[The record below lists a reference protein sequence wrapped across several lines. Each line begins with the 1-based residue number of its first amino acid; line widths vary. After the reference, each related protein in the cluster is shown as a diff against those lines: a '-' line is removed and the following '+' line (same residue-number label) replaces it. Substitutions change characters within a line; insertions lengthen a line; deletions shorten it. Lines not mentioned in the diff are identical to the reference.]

1 MTLIVRK
8 LTVSLSV
15 TAPIVQDDTD
25 NGMTDDDSG
34 ETNTTP
40 SGPSNPDDDADNGGG
55 KPSGGGGFDKDE
67 LPEIPVC

>member
-25 NGMTDDDSG
+25 NGMTDDD
-34 ETNTTP
+34 
-40 SGPSNPDDDADNGGG
+40 ADNGGG